1 LPYKSE
7 AQRRYFNAN
16 RDKLEAEGV
25 DVDEWNE
32 SSKGKKMPE
41 KVAIEK
47 LARCWQGYEPVPGKA
62 PYSND
67 SCRPKGSKAKKKDE
81 KKASLIPDFN
91 SVRGLAKLA
100 ALGVMCSCGQ
110 PEDECGCNKQASCD
124 KMCSCGKSEDEC
136 DCNKG
141 GKQAAAASK
150 AKDIVN
156 MDSRGGVL
164 ADYLTPGSW
173 GGERAGRTQAMAD
186 AMDENT
192 TFNVRHPKTSQIG
205 HTLGGGLI
213 GSSLGGLLGSLI
225 SGERE
230 HQVGGATIGGVL
242 GGVGGTLLSGR
253 RRRDEM
259 KRIGHFYDK
268 DREEGKL
275 NPKRPEFSSAAT
287 VLLPSRGPHRIGQ
300 LEAFN
305 AIKGNKSIED
315 QRGSFQTGSMRDNAY
330 AFGMLPTIGGA
341 VSLPHN
347 YLLNIKTELANERKK
362 EKPEDFKR
370 NPKSTEK
377 KSSLIP
383 DFSSVYGLAKIAATS
398 VAYSL
403 GMPAASSAIGAG
415 MGYLGHKLSDAIHPY
430 EDEDDRRQARNTSM
444 LMGAGGGLGRGML
457 HVAMRNANQASMDP
471 GASTSKERQAAFE
484 FKMSQRA
491 KENAAK
497 VNAVMER
504 IKATGK

>member
-1 LPYKSE
+1 MPYKSE

-41 KVAIEK
+41 KAAIEK
-47 LARCWQGYEPVPGKA
+47 LARCWEGYEPVPGKA
-62 PYSND
+62 PYSDD

-100 ALGVMCSCGQ
+100 ACENMCSCGQ
-110 PEDECGCNKQASCD
+110 PEDECGCSGD
-124 KMCSCGKSEDEC
+124 D
-136 DCNKG
+136 
-141 GKQAAAASK
+141 KQAAAASK

-225 SGERE
+225 SNERE
-230 HQVGGATIGGVL
+230 HQVGGATIGGIL

-305 AIKGNKSIED
+305 AVKGNKSIEA
-315 QRGSFQTGSMRDNAY
+315 QRGSMRDSLY
-330 AFGMLPTIGGA
+330 AMGLLPTVGGA

-362 EKPEDFKR
+362 EKPTEFKR
-370 NPKSTEK
+370 DPKSTEK

-383 DFSSVYGLAKIAATS
+383 DFSHVCGLAKIAATS

-415 MGYLGHKLSDAIHPY
+415 VGYLGHKLSDAIHPY
-430 EDEDDRRQARNTSM
+430 EDEDDRRQARNTAM

-457 HVAMRNANQASMDP
+457 HVAKQNANQASMNP
-471 GASTSKERQAAFE
+471 GASTAKERQAAFE